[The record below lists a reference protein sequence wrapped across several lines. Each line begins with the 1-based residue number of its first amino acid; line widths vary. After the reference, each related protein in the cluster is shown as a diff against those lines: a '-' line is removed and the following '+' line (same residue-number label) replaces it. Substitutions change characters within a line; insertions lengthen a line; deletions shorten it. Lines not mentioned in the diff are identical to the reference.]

1 MYTCT
6 RNIWILDGCVYGYIV
21 HVCTF
26 IYTTDFSEDGGP
38 LRADSSEC
46 VSPSGSRGVR
56 DALVIVSFTL
66 SNVVQTLWI
75 VGLSTMRHGL
85 VISTDDGCVD
95 ITLVQL
101 HVAVWRWH
109 TIKSTHLPR

>member
-1 MYTCT
+1 MYNNMDTGWVWLHCTC
-6 RNIWILDGCVYGYIV
+6 
-21 HVCTF
+21 
-26 IYTTDFSEDGGP
+26 IYLHTTDFSEDGGP

-46 VSPSGSRGVR
+46 VSPSGSGGVR

-85 VISTDDGCVD
+85 VISTDDGYVH

-101 HVAVWRWH
+101 
-109 TIKSTHLPR
+109 

>member
-1 MYTCT
+1 MP
-6 RNIWILDGCVYGYIV
+6 I
-21 HVCTF
+21 
-26 IYTTDFSEDGGP
+26 DFSKDGGP

-46 VSPSGSRGVR
+46 VSPSGSSGVR
-56 DALVIVSFTL
+56 DALVIVSFIL

-85 VISTDDGCVD
+85 VIPTDDGYVH

-101 HVAVWRWH
+101 LVAYHPLTQVEIVCISVILACISVSSPVVISR
-109 TIKSTHLPR
+109 LCV